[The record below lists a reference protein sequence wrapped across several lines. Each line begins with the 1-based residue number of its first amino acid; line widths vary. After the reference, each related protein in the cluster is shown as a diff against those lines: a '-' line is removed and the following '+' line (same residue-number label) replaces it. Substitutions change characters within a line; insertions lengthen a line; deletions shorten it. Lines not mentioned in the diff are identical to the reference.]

1 MSERTLLGAW
11 ISPYFSLAAQILR
24 ESELDFAYVRVSP
37 FTGESRGASHLAHNP
52 LGKVPALIDGTD
64 ATVSESLAIGR
75 YLARAY
81 PSARGFYP
89 SDSAAACA
97 RIDTL
102 CDYINF
108 SIGGPF
114 FTWFVVGAHFPIAW
128 RFGTPRESAIFS
140 QWAGMLVN
148 GELGRLLDACQPSP
162 CLLGDAPVLAD
173 FQLFYIL
180 EHGRAMARLVGDPSF
195 DLAARDERLDAFYAH
210 IAAPPATQWV
220 LGQRETEFEESR
232 REYFEEMEPGF
243 RAMIEG
249 TRPFLEMMFGHPV

>member
-108 SIGGPF
+108 PLAGRSSRGLSSAPTFRSRGGSGP
-114 FTWFVVGAHFPIAW
+114 
-128 RFGTPRESAIFS
+128 SA
-140 QWAGMLVN
+140 N
-148 GELGRLLDACQPSP
+148 PPSP
-162 CLLGDAPVLAD
+162 ANGRGCSSTGNSAGCWTPVSLHPACWATRPCLRISNCSN
-173 FQLFYIL
+173 IL

-195 DLAARDERLDAFYAH
+195 DLAARDERLDAH
-210 IAAPPATQWV
+210 IAARPAT
-220 LGQRETEFEESR
+220 
-232 REYFEEMEPGF
+232 
-243 RAMIEG
+243 
-249 TRPFLEMMFGHPV
+249 

>member
-108 SIGGPF
+108 PLAGRSSRGLSSAPTFRSRGGSGPSANPPSPANGRGCSSTGNSAGCWTPVSLHPACWATRPCLRISNCSTSSNTGVRWRGWSVILHL
-114 FTWFVVGAHFPIAW
+114 TW
-128 RFGTPRESAIFS
+128 R
-140 QWAGMLVN
+140 LVMN
-148 GELGRLLDACQPSP
+148 ASTRTLPLGRPRSGCS
-162 CLLGDAPVLAD
+162 GN
-173 FQLFYIL
+173 
-180 EHGRAMARLVGDPSF
+180 GRQSSRKVGES
-195 DLAARDERLDAFYAH
+195 
-210 IAAPPATQWV
+210 T
-220 LGQRETEFEESR
+220 SR
-232 REYFEEMEPGF
+232 RWSQASA
-243 RAMIEG
+243 R
-249 TRPFLEMMFGHPV
+249 